1 MLEDLDS
8 EVGRVLKALEE
19 QDLTENTLVVF
30 VSDNGGFAK
39 AAHMGPLKGCK
50 KHHSGGRDSGSTYYE
65 MAGENRTWHYQ
76 HSSMY
81 HL

>member
-8 EVGRVLKALEE
+8 EVGRVLKVLEE
-19 QDLTENTLVVF
+19 QDLTNETLVVF

-39 AAHMGPLKGCK
+39 AAHRALSKVQ
-50 KHHSGGRDSGSTYYE
+50 KHHSGGPDSGSTYYE
-65 MAGENRTWHYQ
+65 MAGENRTHYQ

-81 HL
+81 L